1 MTHTMTLR
9 NTLNDIRKQLRSIL
23 GKTIG
28 DAELR
33 AIFSDTICELK
44 AQEALLRSKMD
55 FVAEVQAIANHN
67 YEVGGD
73 CIVECMNEDDILE
86 RFDTIE
92 DVKQFMEV
100 KAEQRSEAEA
110 CIW

>member
-1 MTHTMTLR
+1 MTLR

-28 DAELR
+28 DSELR

-44 AQEALLRSKMD
+44 AQEVLVRRKLD
-55 FVAEVQAIANHN
+55 FVAEVQSLANHN

-73 CIVECMNEDDILE
+73 CIIECMNEDDILE
-86 RFDTIE
+86 VFDTIE
-92 DVKQFMEV
+92 DVKQFLEV
-100 KAEQRSEAEA
+100 KNEQRIEQAYESLNS
-110 CIW
+110 

>member
-1 MTHTMTLR
+1 MTLR
-9 NTLNDIRKQLRSIL
+9 NTLNDIRKQLRSIV
-23 GKTIG
+23 GKTCG
-28 DAELR
+28 DTELR
-33 AIFSDTICELK
+33 SIFSDTICELK
-44 AQEALLRSKMD
+44 AQEALLRSKID
-55 FVAEVQAIANHN
+55 FVAEVQAVANHN

-73 CIVECMNEDDILE
+73 CIVECMDENDILE

-100 KAEQRSEAEA
+100 KAEQRSEQEA

>member
-1 MTHTMTLR
+1 MTLR

-28 DAELR
+28 DSELR

-44 AQEALLRSKMD
+44 AQEVLVRRKLD
-55 FVAEVQAIANHN
+55 FVAEVQILADHG
-67 YEVGGD
+67 YEDGGD
-73 CIVECMNEDDILE
+73 YIIECMDENDILE
-86 RFDTIE
+86 RFDTTE
-92 DVKQFMEV
+92 DVVQFLQV
-100 KAEQRSEAEA
+100 KAEQRREAEA

>member
-1 MTHTMTLR
+1 MTLR

-23 GKTIG
+23 GKTCG
-28 DAELR
+28 DTELR
-33 AIFSDTICELK
+33 SIFSDTICELR
-44 AQEALLRSKMD
+44 AQEALIRSKMD
-55 FVAEVQAIANHN
+55 FVAEVRAIAMKD
-67 YEVGGD
+67 YEVG
-73 CIVECMNEDDILE
+73 ININEDMDENDILE

-100 KAEQRSEAEA
+100 KAEQLREAEA